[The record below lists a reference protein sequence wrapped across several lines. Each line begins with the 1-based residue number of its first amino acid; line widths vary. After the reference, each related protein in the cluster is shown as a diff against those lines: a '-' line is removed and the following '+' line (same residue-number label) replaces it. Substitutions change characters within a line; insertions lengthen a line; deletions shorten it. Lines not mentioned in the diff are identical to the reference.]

1 MQVKFKVKAEN
12 IGSVVLDD
20 PNKEEKE
27 KKKLVIP
34 ALPSLENLFSQEEIF
49 YETQSLDDKTISDQI
64 TLQSKQSFKF
74 DLEDDLEDLPTKL
87 SRKESGIETEF
98 AAQKLNKI

>member
-1 MQVKFKVKAEN
+1 MLIDVNFMAFKWIDNERINHKPMQVKFKVKAEN

-49 YETQSLDDKTISDQI
+49 YET
-64 TLQSKQSFKF
+64 
-74 DLEDDLEDLPTKL
+74 
-87 SRKESGIETEF
+87 
-98 AAQKLNKI
+98 

>member
-20 PNKEEKE
+20 LNKEEKE

-34 ALPSLENLFSQEEIF
+34 ALPSIENLFSQEEIF
-49 YETQSLDDKTISDQI
+49 YET
-64 TLQSKQSFKF
+64 
-74 DLEDDLEDLPTKL
+74 
-87 SRKESGIETEF
+87 
-98 AAQKLNKI
+98 